1 MRYSKRSCATWP
13 GTKPPKWPCST
24 RNGSSVTFSRK
35 PKSRCAGRSSPRPDR
50 CPGISRMDRIG
61 RLDVGDSSDRDRFR
75 RLDPRARR
83 GRAGQDRRRKAHG
96 REPEDGLIGIRHD
109 HGRRAASTGED
120 GPEGMVAS
128 RRAARGG
135 RDHRR
140 DRGAS
145 RIPTLY
151 DRRATDL
158 SRAGLRVAR
167 ASDLEARRHQS
178 RCAMTI
184 TDETTNDLKCPVD
197 GCGYEALDDPTKWTK
212 DPSSR
217 LSQHIKRSHPGVD
230 PGAAVAAV
238 MLGEP
243 FEQPEAP
250 PSVDD
255 GPEGPGPYSEN
266 GAADAP
272 DTEEV
277 PPTPTDSPGRS
288 ATVDEPARR
297 RGPFN
302 RAREVV
308 KGRRKP
314 KSDEQ
319 GPATGEKPPKRT
331 RTRSKRISA
340 SDLLADLA
348 GWTGRQVQRTGHV
361 PTGRMITWQAPVTGE
376 IIDDV
381 IADTALDRVVVQRL
395 VAARGTLD
403 L

>member
-1 MRYSKRSCATWP
+1 
-13 GTKPPKWPCST
+13 
-24 RNGSSVTFSRK
+24 
-35 PKSRCAGRSSPRPDR
+35 
-50 CPGISRMDRIG
+50 
-61 RLDVGDSSDRDRFR
+61 
-75 RLDPRARR
+75 
-83 GRAGQDRRRKAHG
+83 
-96 REPEDGLIGIRHD
+96 
-109 HGRRAASTGED
+109 
-120 GPEGMVAS
+120 
-128 RRAARGG
+128 
-135 RDHRR
+135 
-140 DRGAS
+140 
-145 RIPTLY
+145 
-151 DRRATDL
+151 
-158 SRAGLRVAR
+158 
-167 ASDLEARRHQS
+167 
-178 RCAMTI
+178 MTI

-403 L
+403 LLVAVFGPPLVTYQLERALAQGAPPAVLEQLEATLKGVIRESLPTLLPAMKRARAKETKVQKDLVQLFDEADLLELGVFVNDKGEPVDAGGHKVDVADLFVAMLFQEWQPTVVETTAVVMQPEGVPQ